1 MDAQKKGAAIQT
13 KTHIDVTQALGVS
26 FIVTVG
32 LLSAAAIID
41 TFLIAFIVNFV

>member
-1 MDAQKKGAAIQT
+1 MDAQKKGVAIQT
-13 KTHIDVTQALGVS
+13 KTETSVTQAVSVS
-26 FIVTVG
+26 FVLAVG